1 MKVNDEM
8 MNATVA
14 EKSPHCQQK
23 SRCKSICARLQF
35 GFLSGGGITA
45 AGINFGAA
53 IPESALL
60 LNRTRHL
67 LQNITH
73 TISLQRR
80 VWNNERGAI
89 KKKGSRLVSFSSHAK
104 HIKELFAPAGILIA
118 AHYQIAGDA
127 RACASLCSSPC
138 VNGLLYASSPEH
150 NAN

>member
-1 MKVNDEM
+1 MK
-8 MNATVA
+8 NATVA

-23 SRCKSICARLQF
+23 SRCKSICARLMQF

-45 AGINFGAA
+45 AGINFGAAACA

-89 KKKGSRLVSFSSHAK
+89 KKKGSRLVSLSSHAK

-118 AHYQIAGDA
+118 AHYQIAGDE
-127 RACASLCSSPC
+127 RACASLY